1 MKHKPVLMA
10 KIKFEQREEKQI
22 VSGISSTETIKSSGY
37 FDDIV
42 IQGPKKINNE
52 DSFLLYLSQGFFKII
67 KAVFTR
73 HIYILVILYFILRWL
88 GFDIYPPFGDF
99 LTGLFNK
106 AWLYIQS
113 YFKKE
118 LN

>member
-1 MKHKPVLMA
+1 MT
-10 KIKFEQREEKQI
+10 KIRSEQREEKQT
-22 VSGISSTETIKSSGY
+22 GISSTENIKSSGY

-42 IQGPKKINNE
+42 IPGPKKINNE
-52 DSFLLYLSQGFFKII
+52 ESFILRLSQSFFKVI

-73 HIYILVILYFILRWL
+73 HIYVLVIIYFILRWL
-88 GFDIYPPFGDF
+88 GFDIFPPFGDF

-106 AWLYIQS
+106 GLL

-118 LN
+118 VN